1 MKTILLATGISKFD
15 ELLMEYLGK
24 TYPGAFESVGY
35 ATDIDSL
42 LEACK
47 QKNPAVLIV
56 KDGLPGKADF
66 LGTMRSIKAVIPD
79 IRIVVLTKGRQAGD
93 PFLTSLI
100 IYNIYD
106 FVAQDK
112 VRPSEIAELVA
123 DRPRTFADVEKYA
136 PSITGANEDKFGFA
150 TKVLDRSY
158 SDGGRDI
165 DDLNEGDVDPGEK
178 ISARKEISDAVS
190 AVHADSAEAAE
201 LSDITLDE
209 EEETPAISYPSEDD
223 AGIEKVTIAPEGSKL
238 GYRPVFGA
246 FSLHRKTTVPS
257 GEGSENKPLFKK
269 DGLLKE
275 PVTKA
280 EDHGGSHEIPNTLPE
295 DKTASSL
302 KEKPVNLNSESTQ
315 PEAQIEAASGSG
327 DKKKEAPVQ
336 SEAPASMNPLKDEA
350 NRKAIVDKSRTVNEM
365 NKEELEEMARQIEQ
379 KPSKT
384 AAILDNKI
392 GESAAAIKNA
402 DIGKNEVA
410 ANSVQIEELNVKAP
424 EFAPKS
430 STFTK
435 DAEEGEKAASKAD
448 SHDELS
454 ELYSRK
460 NSLQLQIS
468 ALMAAVPQD
477 PEKLMATVA
486 AFTAVT
492 SEIARKEKEIEE
504 EKASAEKAAPVQ
516 QKAVLGFF
524 RGIPSMNTI
533 ALNAAVEIGK
543 LTPVTFIDLHTG
555 RDVYDGFFD
564 EKIPNVTVFQTE
576 DPLRAKEIVNQSEGY
591 VVIDSDTSEVFDS
604 ADTWMIMVSQDRFVL
619 ESFRDKYAEAISGLK
634 FSYLYPNFIPN
645 AGISEK
651 KIGKLM
657 GVPRR
662 VVTLRDS
669 EGLLGNGYVEKKPF
683 VLDTQNCEAGK
694 EYLEPVMKEAVK
706 LLSLGIAPEVPI
718 KAKEEED

>member
-24 TYPGAFESVGY
+24 NYPGAFESVGY

-42 LEACK
+42 LAACK
-47 QKNPAVLIV
+47 QKNPAVLVV

-66 LGTMRSIKAVIPD
+66 LGTMRSIKAAIPD

-112 VRPSEIAELVA
+112 VRPSEVAELIA
-123 DRPRTFADVEKYA
+123 NMPRTFADVEKYA
-136 PSITGANEDKFGFA
+136 PSITGANEDKFGFE

-165 DDLNEGDVDPGEK
+165 EDLNEEGVDPGEK
-178 ISARKEISDAVS
+178 AQPKKEIIDAVS
-190 AVHADSAEAAE
+190 SVHADSAESAE

-209 EEETPAISYPSEDD
+209 ESTEAPAISYPNEDD
-223 AGIEKVTIAPEGSKL
+223 AGIEKVTIAPEGAKL
-238 GYRPVFGA
+238 GYRSVFGA
-246 FSLHRKTTVPS
+246 FSLHRKTASTSEGNTKANPPS
-257 GEGSENKPLFKK
+257 EKK
-269 DGLLKE
+269 ESLILPDTKQKGQVDATAPQAALQEDRGPSTLKE
-275 PVTKA
+275 ETPKTKL
-280 EDHGGSHEIPNTLPE
+280 EDVQTDLVI
-295 DKTASSL
+295 KSSL
-302 KEKPVNLNSESTQ
+302 NLEAEKGTMQNTSLP
-315 PEAQIEAASGSG
+315 
-327 DKKKEAPVQ
+327 
-336 SEAPASMNPLKDEA
+336 SMNPLKDEA
-350 NRKAIVDKSRTVNEM
+350 NKKASDKSRAINEM
-365 NKEELEEMARQIEQ
+365 SKEELEEMAQKIENA
-379 KPSKT
+379 PSK
-384 AAILDNKI
+384 AIETNLNNDAK
-392 GESAAAIKNA
+392 ESTGTSKEHSA
-402 DIGKNEVA
+402 DKNEEPVA
-410 ANSVQIEELNVKAP
+410 SVKLEGINVEAP
-424 EFAPKS
+424 EFASNAAIPSKDVEDGKI
-430 STFTK
+430 STPEV
-435 DAEEGEKAASKAD
+435 DRPE
-448 SHDELS
+448 ELS

-460 NSLQLQIS
+460 NSLQIQIS

-504 EKASAEKAAPVQ
+504 EKAAAEKRAHVQ

-555 RDVYDGFFD
+555 RDVYDGFFG
-564 EKIPNVTVFQTE
+564 EEIPNVTVFQTE
-576 DPLRAKEIVNQSEGY
+576 DPLRAKEIVNQADGY
-591 VVIDSDTSEVFDS
+591 VIIDSDTSEVFDI

-619 ESFRDKYAEAISGLK
+619 ELFRDKYSAAIAGLK

-669 EGLLGNGYVEKKPF
+669 EGLLGNGYVGKKPF
-683 VLDTQNCEAGK
+683 ILDAQNSKAGEA
-694 EYLEPVMKEAVK
+694 YLEPVMKEAVK
-706 LLSLGIAPEVPI
+706 LLSPGIIPEEPVN
-718 KAKEEED
+718 EEEKEG

>member
-42 LEACK
+42 LDACK
-47 QKNPAVLIV
+47 QKNPAVLVV

-66 LGTMRSIKAVIPD
+66 LGTMRSIKAAIPD

-158 SDGGRDI
+158 SDGGKDI
-165 DDLNEGDVDPGEK
+165 DDLNEKGVDPGEK
-178 ISARKEISDAVS
+178 IPARKEIADAVS
-190 AVHADSAEAAE
+190 SMHADSAEPAE
-201 LSDITLDE
+201 LSDIALDE
-209 EEETPAISYPSEDD
+209 EEAEAPAVSYPSEDD

-238 GYRPVFGA
+238 GYRSVFGA
-246 FSLHRKTTVPS
+246 FSLHRKSSGTVNEPT
-257 GEGSENKPLFKK
+257 NPNLLFKK
-269 DGLLKE
+269 EKAHKE
-275 PVTKA
+275 A
-280 EDHGGSHEIPNTLPE
+280 EKEIDL
-295 DKTASSL
+295 S
-302 KEKPVNLNSESTQ
+302 NSEKEQMDTLVKDGKQEDTS
-315 PEAQIEAASGSG
+315 AS
-327 DKKKEAPVQ
+327 A
-336 SEAPASMNPLKDEA
+336 EAPAMKEQPHEIDHANQDMTAKEDGDASMSLTRDDIHREEPGKTHDV
-350 NRKAIVDKSRTVNEM
+350 KEM
-365 NKEELEEMARQIEQ
+365 IREEIKEMMRQIE
-379 KPSKT
+379 K
-384 AAILDNKI
+384 
-392 GESAAAIKNA
+392 ESAKDETAEEKTNLAETAMPQMAASVKMA
-402 DIGKNEVA
+402 DAPLA
-410 ANSVQIEELNVKAP
+410 ASTESSEPDKTNVPPAAP
-424 EFAPKS
+424 EAVSPEK
-430 STFTK
+430 
-435 DAEEGEKAASKAD
+435 EESQSVNSALETGMS
-448 SHDELS
+448 DELA

-460 NSLQLQIS
+460 NSLQLQVS
-468 ALMAAVPQD
+468 ALMTAVPQE

-533 ALNAAVEIGK
+533 ALNVAVEIGK
-543 LTPVTFIDLHTG
+543 LTHVTFIDLHTG
-555 RDVYDGFFD
+555 RDVYEGFFG
-564 EKIPNVTVFQTE
+564 EEIPNVTVFQTE
-576 DPLRAKEIVNQSEGY
+576 DPLRAKEIVNQAEGY
-591 VVIDSDTSEVFDS
+591 VILDSDTSEVFDI

-619 ESFRDKYAEAISGLK
+619 ESFRDQYSAAIAGLK
-634 FSYLYPNFIPN
+634 FSYLYPNFTPN

-694 EYLEPVMKEAVK
+694 VYLEPVMKEAVK
-706 LLSLGIAPEVPI
+706 LLSPGIAPEVPI
-718 KAKEEED
+718 KAEEEEG